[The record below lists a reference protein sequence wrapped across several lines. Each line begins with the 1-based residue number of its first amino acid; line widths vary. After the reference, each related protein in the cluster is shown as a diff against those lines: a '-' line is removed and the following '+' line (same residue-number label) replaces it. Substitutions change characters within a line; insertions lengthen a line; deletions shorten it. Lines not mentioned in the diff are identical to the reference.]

1 MTDNT
6 PTPVPIDDSPAERIR
21 AAVQR
26 FGERAVAHRAAN
38 LLRGRNEGDEFL
50 LWVGGRHGQG
60 VLDGA
65 PALYW
70 PEVWGAR
77 ALMTAWDDSAA
88 DAVVA
93 GLENQAWRVR
103 EMCTKVCAERKLD
116 AAKALARHTTDAVAR
131 VRAASARALAAVG
144 DDSSAVAL
152 TVMLRDPDKDVRRAA
167 QQSLAALSERTAGTE
182 HTAGAARTADT
193 ARTAGTEH
201 PSA

>member
-1 MTDNT
+1 MTDNLHS
-6 PTPVPIDDSPAERIR
+6 TPVPIDDSPAERIR
-21 AAVQR
+21 AAVAH
-26 FGERAVAHRAAN
+26 FGERVVATRAAS

-50 LWVGGRHGQG
+50 LWVGGRHAQG

-77 ALMTAWDDSAA
+77 ALMSAWDDSAA

-103 EMCTKVCAERKLD
+103 EMCAKVCAVRGLD
-116 AAKALARHTTDAVAR
+116 AGKSLVRHTTDAVPR

-144 DDSSAVAL
+144 DESSAASL
-152 TVMLRDPDKDVRRAA
+152 TAMLKDPDKDVRRAA
-167 QQSLAALSERTAGTE
+167 QQSLAALSQ
-182 HTAGAARTADT
+182 
-193 ARTAGTEH
+193 RTAGTEH